1 MNTIYV
7 QEVKCLNIV
16 YSRNMKNC
24 IAGSYDFLGM
34 NFYTSNVVTYKP
46 STGQSYSADG
56 DIDITKDP
64 EWLG

>member
-1 MNTIYV
+1 MHR
-7 QEVKCLNIV
+7 VKFFKYLRNIK
-16 YSRNMKNC
+16 KNSF
-24 IAGSYDFLGM
+24 AGSYDFLGI

-56 DIDITKDP
+56 DIDIEKDP